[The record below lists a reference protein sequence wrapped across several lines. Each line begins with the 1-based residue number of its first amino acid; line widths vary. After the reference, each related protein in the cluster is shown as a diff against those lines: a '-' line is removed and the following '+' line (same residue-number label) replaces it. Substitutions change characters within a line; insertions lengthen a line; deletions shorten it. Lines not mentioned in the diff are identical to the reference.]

1 MGKTAESKV
10 VKTKRYVKQYFQEFS
25 CNPQNDLYCQ
35 LCSTIV
41 RCDKRFHVEQHRQSA
56 KHQKKIA
63 PAKKTLNKQSFV
75 PICQWDFTKKVVT
88 AFLEAD
94 IPLYKLQHASIKKLL
109 NSELGK
115 HCPSESACRSHV
127 KELAA
132 KETERLKE
140 LFAAKALFLVVDEAE
155 VSGQK
160 YVNILAGLMEEPEK
174 TYLVNC
180 KPLNGNSNSS
190 NICTIVD
197 NTLKN
202 MNIAREKF
210 LLLLS
215 DAARYMI
222 KAAET
227 LKILYPRL
235 LHVTC
240 IAHLLH
246 NCAEHIRAHFKA
258 ADNLISSIKAATIKN
273 KDRHA
278 LFTAAGLPA
287 PPQPVLT
294 RWATWLEASFYYAE
308 NFQIIKNIVDN
319 FEDGGKL
326 VERAKEAIAEPA
338 VFVELRQI
346 YGNYRDIAILIKGI
360 TNSSNTIVAASE
372 AIQNLH
378 FGDDPCEI
386 KNYVQSRLARGSDF
400 LKIAAGS
407 GAHLPD
413 HSPAEVALLQ
423 RAQPTSASVERSFS
437 ILKKMLCPGRNFD
450 KDNVHSYLIMRFN
463 CSK

>member
-10 VKTKRYVKQYFQEFS
+10 VKTKRYVKQYPQEFS

-35 LCSTIV
+35 LCATIV
-41 RCDKRFHVEQHRQSA
+41 RCDKRFHVEQHQKSA

-75 PICQWDFTKKVVT
+75 PICQRDFTKKVVT

-94 IPLYKLQHASIKKLL
+94 IPLYKLRYASI
-109 NSELGK
+109 
-115 HCPSESACRSHV
+115 
-127 KELAA
+127 
-132 KETERLKE
+132 KE

-197 NTLKN
+197 DTLKN

-360 TNSSNTIVAASE
+360 TNSSNTIVAALE

-423 RAQPTSASVERSFS
+423 RAQPTSASVERSLS